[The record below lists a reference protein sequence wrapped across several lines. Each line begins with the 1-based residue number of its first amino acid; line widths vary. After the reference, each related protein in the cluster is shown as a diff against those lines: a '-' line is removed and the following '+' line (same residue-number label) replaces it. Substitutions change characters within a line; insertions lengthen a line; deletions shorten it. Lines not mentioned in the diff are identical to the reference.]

1 MAKDVLI
8 IGNGFDL
15 YHKLPTRYI
24 DFLFLVKNWSDFFDD
39 YNRSLREKIED
50 LEYKKFNITL
60 DEYGKLTNDSLR
72 DFAKY
77 AKNFNS
83 DKIQTLNVIL
93 SKNAWIQYFIK
104 SEYEKEGWIDFET
117 EIEKVLTIIEHFF
130 TIDID
135 NCVGKMIFDAVNP
148 ITYDIINILIN
159 VTDSLTLNPNLYN
172 KTDVEKIKYGNIKR
186 KLIEEL
192 KIDLNKL
199 IEALKIYMEEFVEKI
214 NTPYYSEQIK
224 NLNDINLL
232 TFNYTNTYSYIYENV
247 NTIHYVHGSLEDNNI
262 VLGASGEDFENLD
275 YVYFQKYFQR
285 IQKKTGALY
294 KKWIGKAKESY
305 TDREIHV
312 YIMGH
317 SLGMTDKDILADFF
331 YNNKNVSDI
340 TIFYHNQLA
349 YEQLVIS
356 LIAMFGKE
364 YIIEQ
369 TGKEKIKFVEL
380 MGAVK

>member
-1 MAKDVLI
+1 MAKNVLI

-60 DEYGKLTNDSLR
+60 DAYSKLTNDSLR

-77 AKNFNS
+77 SKNFNS

-104 SEYEKEGWIDFET
+104 SGYEKEGWIDFES
-117 EIEKVLTIIEHFF
+117 EIEKVLMIIEHFF

-199 IEALKIYMEEFVEKI
+199 IEALKIYI
-214 NTPYYSEQIK
+214 WK
-224 NLNDINLL
+224 NLL
-232 TFNYTNTYSYIYENV
+232 
-247 NTIHYVHGSLEDNNI
+247 
-262 VLGASGEDFENLD
+262 
-275 YVYFQKYFQR
+275 
-285 IQKKTGALY
+285 KK
-294 KKWIGKAKESY
+294 
-305 TDREIHV
+305 
-312 YIMGH
+312 
-317 SLGMTDKDILADFF
+317 
-331 YNNKNVSDI
+331 
-340 TIFYHNQLA
+340 
-349 YEQLVIS
+349 
-356 LIAMFGKE
+356 
-364 YIIEQ
+364 
-369 TGKEKIKFVEL
+369 
-380 MGAVK
+380 

>member
-77 AKNFNS
+77 AKSFNN

-104 SEYEKEGWIDFET
+104 SGYEKEGWIDFES
-117 EIEKVLTIIEHFF
+117 EIEKVLMIIEHFF

-199 IEALKIYMEEFVEKI
+199 IEALKIYI
-214 NTPYYSEQIK
+214 WK
-224 NLNDINLL
+224 NLL
-232 TFNYTNTYSYIYENV
+232 
-247 NTIHYVHGSLEDNNI
+247 
-262 VLGASGEDFENLD
+262 
-275 YVYFQKYFQR
+275 
-285 IQKKTGALY
+285 KK
-294 KKWIGKAKESY
+294 
-305 TDREIHV
+305 
-312 YIMGH
+312 
-317 SLGMTDKDILADFF
+317 
-331 YNNKNVSDI
+331 
-340 TIFYHNQLA
+340 
-349 YEQLVIS
+349 
-356 LIAMFGKE
+356 
-364 YIIEQ
+364 
-369 TGKEKIKFVEL
+369 
-380 MGAVK
+380 

>member
-104 SEYEKEGWIDFET
+104 SGYEKEGWIDFES
-117 EIEKVLTIIEHFF
+117 EIEKVLMIIEHFF

-232 TFNYTNTYSYIYENV
+232 TFNYTNPYSNIYKNV
-247 NTIHYVHGSLEDNNI
+247 TTIHYVHGSLEDNNI

-364 YIIEQ
+364 FIIEQ

>member
-24 DFLFLVKNWSDFFDD
+24 DFLFLVKNWRDFFDD
-39 YNRSLREKIED
+39 YNRNLRGKIED

-104 SEYEKEGWIDFET
+104 SGYEKEGWIDFES
-117 EIEKVLTIIEHFF
+117 EIGKVLMIVEHFF
-130 TIDID
+130 TVGID
-135 NCVGKMIFDAVNP
+135 NCEGKVFSNAVNP
-148 ITYDIINILIN
+148 TIYEMIKILMTE
-159 VTDSLTLNPNLYN
+159 TDSLPLKLGLYN
-172 KTDVEKIKYGNIKR
+172 KTDVENIKYGNVKR
-186 KLIEEL
+186 NLIEEL

-199 IEALKIYMEEFVEKI
+199 IDALKIYMEEFVEKI
-214 NTPYYSEQIK
+214 NTPYYSKEIK

-232 TFNYTNTYSYIYENV
+232 TFNYTNTYSNIYENV

-262 VLGASGEDFENLD
+262 ELGASGEDFENLD

-285 IQKKTGALY
+285 IQKKTGSLY

-317 SLGMTDKDILADFF
+317 SLGMADKDILADFF
-331 YNNKNVSDI
+331 YDNKNVSDI

-364 YIIEQ
+364 FIIEQ
-369 TGKEKIKFVEL
+369 TGKENIKFVEL
-380 MGAVK
+380 TGAVK

>member
-50 LEYKKFNITL
+50 LEYKKINITL
-60 DEYGKLTNDSLR
+60 DAYGKLTNDSLR

-77 AKNFNS
+77 SKNFNS

-104 SEYEKEGWIDFET
+104 SGYEKEGWIDFES
-117 EIEKVLTIIEHFF
+117 EIEKVLMIIEHFF

-199 IEALKIYMEEFVEKI
+199 IEALKIYI
-214 NTPYYSEQIK
+214 WK
-224 NLNDINLL
+224 NLL
-232 TFNYTNTYSYIYENV
+232 
-247 NTIHYVHGSLEDNNI
+247 
-262 VLGASGEDFENLD
+262 
-275 YVYFQKYFQR
+275 
-285 IQKKTGALY
+285 KK
-294 KKWIGKAKESY
+294 
-305 TDREIHV
+305 
-312 YIMGH
+312 
-317 SLGMTDKDILADFF
+317 
-331 YNNKNVSDI
+331 
-340 TIFYHNQLA
+340 
-349 YEQLVIS
+349 
-356 LIAMFGKE
+356 
-364 YIIEQ
+364 
-369 TGKEKIKFVEL
+369 
-380 MGAVK
+380 

>member
-77 AKNFNS
+77 AKSFNN
-83 DKIQTLNVIL
+83 DKIQTLNVII

-130 TIDID
+130 TIDVD
-135 NCVGKMIFDAVNP
+135 NCVGKLFSNAVNP
-148 ITYDIINILIN
+148 TIYEIIKILMN
-159 VTDSLTLNPNLYN
+159 VTDSFPLKLGLYN
-172 KTDVEKIKYGNIKR
+172 KTDVEKIKYGNVKR
-186 KLIEEL
+186 NLIEEL

-199 IEALKIYMEEFVEKI
+199 IDALKIYMEEFVEKI

-262 VLGASGEDFENLD
+262 VLGASGEDFENID

-364 YIIEQ
+364 FIIEQ

>member
-1 MAKDVLI
+1 M
-8 IGNGFDL
+8 
-15 YHKLPTRYI
+15 
-24 DFLFLVKNWSDFFDD
+24 
-39 YNRSLREKIED
+39 
-50 LEYKKFNITL
+50 
-60 DEYGKLTNDSLR
+60 
-72 DFAKY
+72 
-77 AKNFNS
+77 
-83 DKIQTLNVIL
+83 
-93 SKNAWIQYFIK
+93 
-104 SEYEKEGWIDFET
+104 
-117 EIEKVLTIIEHFF
+117 
-130 TIDID
+130 
-135 NCVGKMIFDAVNP
+135 
-148 ITYDIINILIN
+148 N
-159 VTDSLTLNPNLYN
+159 VTDSFPLKLGLYN
-172 KTDVEKIKYGNIKR
+172 KTDVEKIKYGNVKR
-186 KLIEEL
+186 NLIEEL

-199 IEALKIYMEEFVEKI
+199 IDALKIYMEEFVEKL

-275 YVYFQKYFQR
+275 YFQKYFQR

-340 TIFYHNQLA
+340 TIFYHN
-349 YEQLVIS
+349 
-356 LIAMFGKE
+356 
-364 YIIEQ
+364 IEQ

>member
-77 AKNFNS
+77 ARNFNS

-93 SKNAWIQYFIK
+93 SRNAWIQYFIK
-104 SEYEKEGWIDFET
+104 SGYEKEGWIDFES
-117 EIEKVLTIIEHFF
+117 EIEKVLMIIEHFF

-159 VTDSLTLNPNLYN
+159 VTDSLALNPNLYN

-232 TFNYTNTYSYIYENV
+232 TFNYTNTYSNIYKNV

-364 YIIEQ
+364 FIIEQ
-369 TGKEKIKFVEL
+369 TGKEKIKFDEL

>member
-1 MAKDVLI
+1 M
-8 IGNGFDL
+8 
-15 YHKLPTRYI
+15 
-24 DFLFLVKNWSDFFDD
+24 
-39 YNRSLREKIED
+39 
-50 LEYKKFNITL
+50 
-60 DEYGKLTNDSLR
+60 
-72 DFAKY
+72 
-77 AKNFNS
+77 
-83 DKIQTLNVIL
+83 
-93 SKNAWIQYFIK
+93 
-104 SEYEKEGWIDFET
+104 
-117 EIEKVLTIIEHFF
+117 IIEHFF

-159 VTDSLTLNPNLYN
+159 VTDSLALNPNLYN

-232 TFNYTNTYSYIYENV
+232 TFNYTNTYSNIYKNV

-364 YIIEQ
+364 FIIEQ
-369 TGKEKIKFVEL
+369 TGKEKIKFDEL

>member
-77 AKNFNS
+77 SKNFNS

-104 SEYEKEGWIDFET
+104 SGYEKEGWIDFES
-117 EIEKVLTIIEHFF
+117 EIEKVLMIIEHFF

-199 IEALKIYMEEFVEKI
+199 IEALKIYI
-214 NTPYYSEQIK
+214 WK
-224 NLNDINLL
+224 NLL
-232 TFNYTNTYSYIYENV
+232 
-247 NTIHYVHGSLEDNNI
+247 
-262 VLGASGEDFENLD
+262 
-275 YVYFQKYFQR
+275 
-285 IQKKTGALY
+285 KK
-294 KKWIGKAKESY
+294 
-305 TDREIHV
+305 
-312 YIMGH
+312 
-317 SLGMTDKDILADFF
+317 
-331 YNNKNVSDI
+331 
-340 TIFYHNQLA
+340 
-349 YEQLVIS
+349 
-356 LIAMFGKE
+356 
-364 YIIEQ
+364 
-369 TGKEKIKFVEL
+369 
-380 MGAVK
+380 

>member
-77 AKNFNS
+77 AKSFNN
-83 DKIQTLNVIL
+83 DKIQTLNVII

-130 TIDID
+130 TIDVD
-135 NCVGKMIFDAVNP
+135 NCVGKLFSNVVNP
-148 ITYDIINILIN
+148 TIYEIIKILMN
-159 VTDSLTLNPNLYN
+159 VTDSFPLKLGLYN
-172 KTDVEKIKYGNIKR
+172 KTDVEKIKYGNVKR
-186 KLIEEL
+186 NLIEEL

-199 IEALKIYMEEFVEKI
+199 IDALKIYMEEFVEKI

-364 YIIEQ
+364 FIIEQ

>member
-39 YNRSLREKIED
+39 YNQNSREKIED

-72 DFAKY
+72 NFAKY
-77 AKNFNS
+77 AKSFNN
-83 DKIQTLNVIL
+83 DKIQILNVII

-130 TIDID
+130 TIDVD

-172 KTDVEKIKYGNIKR
+172 KTDVEKIKYGNVKR
-186 KLIEEL
+186 NLIEEL

-199 IEALKIYMEEFVEKI
+199 IDALKIYMEEFVEKI

-232 TFNYTNTYSYIYENV
+232 TFNYTNTYSNIYENV

-364 YIIEQ
+364 FIIEQ

>member
-1 MAKDVLI
+1 MAKNVLI

-60 DEYGKLTNDSLR
+60 DAYGKLTNDSLR

-77 AKNFNS
+77 SKNFNS

-104 SEYEKEGWIDFET
+104 SGYEKEGWIDFES
-117 EIEKVLTIIEHFF
+117 EIEKVLMIIEHFF
-130 TIDID
+130 IIDID

-199 IEALKIYMEEFVEKI
+199 IEALKIYI
-214 NTPYYSEQIK
+214 WK
-224 NLNDINLL
+224 NLL
-232 TFNYTNTYSYIYENV
+232 
-247 NTIHYVHGSLEDNNI
+247 
-262 VLGASGEDFENLD
+262 
-275 YVYFQKYFQR
+275 
-285 IQKKTGALY
+285 KK
-294 KKWIGKAKESY
+294 
-305 TDREIHV
+305 
-312 YIMGH
+312 
-317 SLGMTDKDILADFF
+317 
-331 YNNKNVSDI
+331 
-340 TIFYHNQLA
+340 
-349 YEQLVIS
+349 
-356 LIAMFGKE
+356 
-364 YIIEQ
+364 
-369 TGKEKIKFVEL
+369 
-380 MGAVK
+380 

>member
-39 YNRSLREKIED
+39 YNQNSREKIED

-72 DFAKY
+72 NFAKY
-77 AKNFNS
+77 AKSFNN
-83 DKIQTLNVIL
+83 DKIQTLNVII

-130 TIDID
+130 TIDVD

-172 KTDVEKIKYGNIKR
+172 KTDVEKIKYGNVKR
-186 KLIEEL
+186 NLIEEL

-199 IEALKIYMEEFVEKI
+199 IDALKIYMEEFVEKI

-232 TFNYTNTYSYIYENV
+232 TFNYTNTYSNIYENV

-364 YIIEQ
+364 FIIEQ